1 MNHPEITLILARAA
15 NGVIGADGKMPWHL
29 PADLRRFKRLTMG
42 RPMIMGRKTFDS
54 LPALLEGRRH
64 IVLTRDAG
72 WAEEGAERAGSVE
85 DALRLA
91 NAPQAM
97 VIGGAE
103 IHALFLPLADRIELT
118 EVALTPK
125 GNAAIPY
132 PDPADWREAAREDH
146 PADEAGRPAYSF
158 VTLVRKNGGKA

>member
-29 PADLRRFKRLTMG
+29 PADLRRFKQLTMG

-64 IVLTRDAG
+64 IVLTRDES
-72 WAEEGAERAGSVE
+72 WQDENAEVAHSVE
-85 DALRLA
+85 EALRLA
-91 NAPQAM
+91 NAPHVM

-103 IHALFLPLADRIELT
+103 IYDLFLPLADRIELT
-118 EVALTPK
+118 EVAIEPAGDT
-125 GNAAIPY
+125 AIAY
-132 PDPADWREAAREDH
+132 PDPARWREAAREDH
-146 PADEAGRPAYSF
+146 AADDAGRPAYSF
-158 VTLVRKNGGKA
+158 VTLLRT

>member
-15 NGVIGADGKMPWHL
+15 NGVIGADGAMPWHL
-29 PADLRRFKRLTMG
+29 PADLRRFKRLTMD

-64 IVLTRDAG
+64 IVLTRDSD
-72 WAEEGAERAGSVE
+72 WAEDGAEVAHSVA

-91 NAPQAM
+91 NAPHVM

-103 IHALFLPLADRIELT
+103 IYRLFLPLADRIELT
-118 EVALTPK
+118 EIALSPA
-125 GNAAIPY
+125 GDARIHA
-132 PDPADWREAAREDH
+132 PDPAQWLEVAREHH
-146 PADEAGRPAYSF
+146 PIDDKGRPAHNF
-158 VTLVRKNGGKA
+158 VTLVRRAA